1 MTNSE
6 LLGIDSNTYANI
18 FTFMGL
24 PLSRVLD
31 DDTDVYVMGIPFD
44 LATSG
49 RSGTR
54 FGPSGV
60 RQASAQLRWEERRW
74 PWQFALSKRL
84 AGGRL
89 RGSGL

>member
-24 PLSRVLD
+24 PLSRTLD
-31 DDTDVYVMGIPFD
+31 DDTNVCVMGIPFD

-54 FGPSGV
+54 FGPSGCV
-60 RQASAQLRWEERRW
+60 RHLHSY
-74 PWQFALSKRL
+74 
-84 AGGRL
+84 AGKSGAGP
-89 RGSGL
+89 GSLP